1 MPHYTLAVI
10 RVVGGLSQCSV
21 NGPDT
26 SYMIGSGGTLA
37 GGDHSVSC
45 AAESVEREK
54 QGDYNTAVQWKQAAI
69 WFIYNFFF
77 FNFIFFVKAFHQS
90 LKRHSYFCLK
100 RKRVDSR
107 RFWNIKVSMVGYKL
121 AAISV
126 VDSRGS
132 SFIDCSNRM
141 RESSWEIWLSLVGRK
156 STVASPV
163 QCGLVETEERR

>member
-100 RKRVDSR
+100 RKSGQQE
-107 RFWNIKVSMVGYKL
+107 ILKYKCFHGRL
-121 AAISV
+121 QTCVNVLQSP
-126 VDSRGS
+126 
-132 SFIDCSNRM
+132 
-141 RESSWEIWLSLVGRK
+141 SWTAEGALL
-156 STVASPV
+156 
-163 QCGLVETEERR
+163 

>member
-107 RFWNIKVSMVGYKL
+107 RF
-121 AAISV
+121 
-126 VDSRGS
+126 
-132 SFIDCSNRM
+132 
-141 RESSWEIWLSLVGRK
+141 
-156 STVASPV
+156 
-163 QCGLVETEERR
+163 

>member
-69 WFIYNFFF
+69 WFKYTFFF
-77 FNFIFFVKAFHQS
+77 LFAFLCQGF
-90 LKRHSYFCLK
+90 LPVFKTAFLFLFEAK
-100 RKRVDSR
+100 KEWTAGD
-107 RFWNIKVSMVGYKL
+107 F
-121 AAISV
+121 
-126 VDSRGS
+126 
-132 SFIDCSNRM
+132 
-141 RESSWEIWLSLVGRK
+141 EI
-156 STVASPV
+156 
-163 QCGLVETEERR
+163 